1 MLIEDNIYLPR
12 CNEYKTRKT
21 VRCILLNEKNELG
34 LLLIDRDDDFG
45 KMKHYET
52 PGGGLE
58 ANETSLDALH
68 REIQEEVGYT
78 IKNVVYLCSISN
90 EYNLL
95 NRIDAA
101 DFYLAF
107 IDEKADTSYDE
118 YEKDLIKGIKWF
130 PLIDYKK
137 YYEEYPP
144 YMVSNIIYKRDQY
157 VIDLAINYL
166 KENKLI

>member
-21 VRCILLNEKNELG
+21 VRCILLNDKLELG
-34 LLLIDRDDDFG
+34 LLLIDRNDKFG

-58 ANETSLDALH
+58 NNENSLEALH

-107 IDEKADTSYDE
+107 IDEKVDISLDE
-118 YEKDLIKGIKWF
+118 YEKDIIKGIVWV
-130 PLIDYKK
+130 PLLK
-137 YYEEYPP
+137 YQEYYNEYPP
-144 YMVSNIIYKRDQY
+144 YKVSHIIYQRDQY
-157 VIDLAINYL
+157 VIELAINYL